1 MKHRLAEWGIALLAG
16 VQAAPSAAQ
25 ALDLAGRVIAIA
37 DGDTITLLD
46 TDKHQH
52 RIRLDGIDAPEKAQA
67 FGDRSR
73 QSLRALAHDH
83 AAVAHCSKTDK
94 YGRRVCRVLIDGQDV
109 GLEQVWSRSGAAWP
123 GTSSGTRTSN
133 RSSIGAPMQR
143 QKPRRVRRGV
153 ACGAM
158 PSLSRRGRFASK
170 SERLRRAS
178 REVFRM
184 LEEGL
189 SVRLAL
195 VSAPPRTRALRV
207 SAIGQG
213 SLTSGG

>member
-109 GLEQVWSRSGAAWP
+109 GLEQV
-123 GTSSGTRTSN
+123 
-133 RSSIGAPMQR
+133 
-143 QKPRRVRRGV
+143 RRGM
-153 ACGAM
+153 AWHFKRYENEQ
-158 PSLSRRGRFASK
+158 SLVDRSAYAEAEAEARAERRGLWRDAEPQPPWAFREHKRAP
-170 SERLRRAS
+170 SE
-178 REVFRM
+178 
-184 LEEGL
+184 GK
-189 SVRLAL
+189 
-195 VSAPPRTRALRV
+195 P
-207 SAIGQG
+207 
-213 SLTSGG
+213 